1 MRVLLLALLLTAC
14 GQQEADTRTV
24 KLTLV
29 KQGAGFTAELHK
41 HCGDDMILHPLGC
54 AKAHGTSCNLVVPE
68 VRGGYDDKE
77 ALAVWGH
84 ELRHCFRGPVHD

>member
-1 MRVLLLALLLTAC
+1 MRYLLVLLLAAC
-14 GQQEADTRTV
+14 GQQEDTRTV

-29 KQGAGFTAELHK
+29 KQGPGFTAEIHK

-54 AKAHGTSCNLVVPE
+54 AKVSGTSCNLVVPE

-84 ELRHCFRGPVHD
+84 ELRHCFNGPVHN

>member
-1 MRVLLLALLLTAC
+1 MRAILLALLLTAC

-29 KQGAGFTAELHK
+29 KQGSGFTAELHK
-41 HCGDDMILHPLGC
+41 HCGDDMILHPMGC
-54 AKAHGTSCNLVVPE
+54 AKVAGTSCNLVVPE

-77 ALAVWGH
+77 ALEVWGH